1 MSITCLNYS
10 IQVYIRHIGRSE
22 QVHRNSR
29 IQQVCRNGR
38 TQQVCDEL
46 TWIQNVLY
54 ISKQTQWVFYK
65 LIILLFVS
73 QALKGVV
80 IIIISSAFTTFKCVL
95 VVTIN
100 ISEFYEQRVI
110 THLSNFPC
118 CCCLNKSAYRTV
130 DIHLWMQVLEI
141 TKISNDCFRCQWK
154 PNSSTQRVV
163 TRDFN
168 SLCCDGNS
176 RNSRGY
182 HNSMYNDKEQNVRY
196 RLWLLTCI

>member
-80 IIIISSAFTTFKCVL
+80 IIIISSAFTTFKCFL

-110 THLSNFPC
+110 TRLSNLRC
-118 CCCLNKSAYRTV
+118 CC
-130 DIHLWMQVLEI
+130 
-141 TKISNDCFRCQWK
+141 
-154 PNSSTQRVV
+154 
-163 TRDFN
+163 
-168 SLCCDGNS
+168 
-176 RNSRGY
+176 
-182 HNSMYNDKEQNVRY
+182 
-196 RLWLLTCI
+196 